1 MMKAVWSGVA
11 AAAVVMSFSTPVFAQ
26 AVVPGSITVTA
37 SVSARAKLTLTGAVD
52 FADADPDLFPT
63 ITATAPLTIDV
74 KARTGA
80 NASVT
85 LTVQAAGD
93 LDTGTDTIG
102 IGNLSW
108 TAGGSGFVGGTA
120 SSGSAVAV
128 GGWTGG
134 GSPSGTQTFA
144 LVNSWAYV
152 TGNYSVLL
160 NYTLT
165 VP

>member
-11 AAAVVMSFSTPVFAQ
+11 AVAVVVCFSTPVFAQ

-37 SVSARAKLTLTGAVD
+37 SVSARAKLTLTGAVA
-52 FADADPDLFPT
+52 FADADPDLSPT
-63 ITATAPLTIDV
+63 LTATALAVDV

-80 NASVT
+80 NAAIT
-85 LTVQAAGD
+85 LTVQAAGNFVS
-93 LDTGTDTIG
+93 GTDTIG

-108 TAGGSGFVGGTA
+108 TAGGSGFVAGTA
-120 SSGSAVAV
+120 SSASAVAV

-144 LVNSWAYV
+144 LVNSWAYA
-152 TGNYSVLL
+152 TGNYSVVL

>member
-1 MMKAVWSGVA
+1 MRKPIWSGVA
-11 AAAVVMSFSTPVFAQ
+11 GAVAVVCFSTPVFAQ
-26 AVVPGSITVTA
+26 VAVPGSITVTA

-52 FADADPDLFPT
+52 FADADPDAFPS
-63 ITATAPLTIDV
+63 ITATAPLAV
-74 KARTGA
+74 EVRARTGA
-80 NASVT
+80 NAGVT
-85 LTVQAAGD
+85 LTLQAAGD
-93 LDTGTDTIG
+93 LESLPDTIG

-108 TAGGSGFVGGTA
+108 TSGGSGFVDGTA
-120 SSGSAVAV
+120 SSVSAVAV

-144 LVNSWAYV
+144 LVNSWAYA
-152 TGNYSVLL
+152 TGNYSVVL